1 MELGLSPSS
10 LAHWPL
16 SRTQAHLPVPQGLQD
31 GHVLNDHY
39 TGTCVSDATLGG
51 SGLGG
56 GDGIPNGL
64 HDDLNQGQCI
74 TFNAVK
80 ESEPLKY
87 VILDNKMGPT

>member
-1 MELGLSPSS
+1 MMPF
-10 LAHWPL
+10 W
-16 SRTQAHLPVPQGLQD
+16 
-31 GHVLNDHY
+31 
-39 TGTCVSDATLGG
+39 G

-64 HDDLNQGQCI
+64 HDDLNQGHCI

>member
-51 SGLGG
+51 LASGEETEFQMVCTMILTK
-56 GDGIPNGL
+56 DSVL
-64 HDDLNQGQCI
+64 HLM
-74 TFNAVK
+74 
-80 ESEPLKY
+80 P
-87 VILDNKMGPT
+87 